1 MTSVILAR
9 IDDRFIHGQVT
20 VGWGQALRP
29 DHIVLANDAIAA
41 DPWQGRVYA
50 TGVPPAIGVSVLGL
64 ARSAAELREPCG
76 PLATAR
82 RVILLTGSPADM
94 LALALAGVLIPR
106 VNVGGLHYAF
116 GKQQMLPSVFVD
128 RQDIAALRA
137 FVRAGAA
144 VSLQALP
151 GAREVPIDERL
162 LAVVED
168 RL

>member
-20 VGWGQALRP
+20 VGWIQALRP

-50 TGVPPAIGVSVLGL
+50 TGVPPPIGVSVLAIASL
-64 ARSAAELREPCG
+64 AKELCAPCG
-76 PLATAR
+76 PLAGAR
-82 RVILLTGSPADM
+82 RLILLTGSPADM
-94 LALALAGVLIPR
+94 FELAVTGVPIPR
-106 VNVGGLHYAF
+106 VNVGGMHYAP

-128 RQDIAALRA
+128 RQDVAALRA
-137 FVRAGAA
+137 FIRAGAA
-144 VSLQALP
+144 VSMQALP

-162 LAVVED
+162 LAAAEE

>member
-41 DPWQGRVYA
+41 DPWQGRVYV
-50 TGVPPAIGVSVLGL
+50 TGVPPPIGVSVLDL
-64 ARSAAELREPCG
+64 ARSAAELRGPGG
-76 PLATAR
+76 PLAAAR

-94 LALALAGVLIPR
+94 FELALAGVPIPR
-106 VNVGGLHYAF
+106 VNIGGMHYAP
-116 GKQQMLPSVFVD
+116 GKQQMLPAVFVD
-128 RQDIAALRA
+128 QQDIAALRA

-144 VSLQALP
+144 VSVQALP
-151 GAREVPIDERL
+151 GAREMPIDERL
-162 LAVVED
+162 LVAAEE

>member
-1 MTSVILAR
+1 MTGVILAR

-20 VGWGQALRP
+20 VGWGQVLRP

-50 TGVPPAIGVSVLGL
+50 TGVPPPTGVSVLGL
-64 ARSAAELREPCG
+64 ARSAAELSQPG
-76 PLATAR
+76 GSLAAAR
-82 RVILLTGSPADM
+82 RVFLLTGSPADM
-94 LALALAGVLIPR
+94 FELAVAGVVLPR
-106 VNVGGLHYAF
+106 VNVGGMHFAP
-116 GKQQMLPSVFVD
+116 GKIQILPSVFVD
-128 RQDIAALRA
+128 RQDVAALRA

-144 VSLQALP
+144 VSVQALP

-162 LAVVED
+162 LDAAEE

>member
-50 TGVPPAIGVSVLGL
+50 TGVPPPIGVSVLDL
-64 ARSAAELREPCG
+64 ARSASELRLPG
-76 PLATAR
+76 GSLATAR

-94 LALALAGVLIPR
+94 FDLALAGVAIPR
-106 VNVGGLHYAF
+106 VNVGGMHFAP

-128 RQDIAALRA
+128 RQDLAALRA

-144 VSLQALP
+144 VSVQALP

-162 LAVVED
+162 LDAAED

>member
-9 IDDRFIHGQVT
+9 IDDRFIHGQLT

-29 DHIVLANDAIAA
+29 DHIVLANDAIAG

-50 TGVPPAIGVSVLGL
+50 TGVPPPIGVSVFAL
-64 ARSAAELREPCG
+64 ARSAKELREPCG
-76 PLATAR
+76 PLAAAR

-94 LALALAGVLIPR
+94 FELARAGVPIPR
-106 VNVGGLHYAF
+106 VNVGGMHFAP

-128 RQDIAALRA
+128 RQDVAALRA

-144 VSLQALP
+144 VSVQALP
-151 GAREVPIDERL
+151 GAREVPVDERL
-162 LAVVED
+162 LAAVEE

>member
-50 TGVPPAIGVSVLGL
+50 TGVPPPIGVSVLDL
-64 ARSAAELREPCG
+64 ARSATELCEPDG
-76 PLATAR
+76 PLAVAR
-82 RVILLTGSPADM
+82 RVILLTGNPADM
-94 LALALAGVLIPR
+94 FELALAGVPIPR
-106 VNVGGLHYAF
+106 VNVGGMHYAP

-128 RQDIAALRA
+128 RQDVAALRA

-144 VSLQALP
+144 VSVQALP

-162 LAVVED
+162 LALAEE

>member
-1 MTSVILAR
+1 MTNVILAR

-50 TGVPPAIGVSVLGL
+50 TGVPPSIGVSVLGV
-64 ARSAAELREPCG
+64 ARSATALREPTG
-76 PLATAR
+76 PLAAAR

-94 LALALAGVLIPR
+94 FQLALAGVAIPR
-106 VNVGGLHYAF
+106 VNVGGLHFEA
-116 GKQQMLPSVFVD
+116 GKQQLLPSVFVGRD
-128 RQDIAALRA
+128 DVEALRA

-144 VSLQALP
+144 VSVQALP
-151 GAREVPIDERL
+151 GAREVPIDERML
-162 LAVVED
+162 TAVEE